1 MLSNKV
7 TDMPSIFEI
16 KPTPLR
22 FIVSL
27 IFIHILFTLMV
38 NLILFENGTLSIIA
52 KSTSGWINET
62 LAANLFGLV
71 LEVVIFLCMIAKLSL
86 RDLGLKKNKLLA
98 GLIGTFLFWLAINI
112 VDLCM
117 TLLTHSSLSFNDDI
131 FRNSNVV
138 FGELL
143 GQIFGNALLEEV
155 LFRGFL
161 LVQIYLLLQRI
172 NSNTSRIVYAMFIS
186 QSIFAAI
193 HIPNRIYTGLVGMDF
208 VYDFIILVILGVI
221 FSLLY
226 VLTNNLFFVIG
237 VHSLMNVQLMFW
249 DSSFTYTATLICVFL
264 LTCILFYIKRKE
276 FRAQKQKPMDVGLH

>member
-1 MLSNKV
+1 MLRNKV
-7 TDMPSIFEI
+7 TDELSIFEV
-16 KPTPLR
+16 KSTPLR

-27 IFIHILFTLMV
+27 IFIHILFTLVV
-38 NLILFENGTLSIIA
+38 NLILFANGTLSVIA
-52 KSTSGWINET
+52 KSTNGWINET

-86 RDLGLKKNKLLA
+86 RDLGLTKKKLFA
-98 GLIGTFLFWLAINI
+98 GMIGTLLFWIAINM
-112 VDLCM
+112 VDLGM
-117 TLLTHSSLSFNDDI
+117 TLLTHSSLSFNSDI

-138 FGELL
+138 FAELL

-161 LVQIYLLLQRI
+161 LVQIYLLLKKV
-172 NSNTSRIVYAMFIS
+172 NNNTSRIVYAMFIS

-193 HIPNRIYTGLVGMDF
+193 HIPNRIYSGLVGLDF

-226 VLTNNLFFVIG
+226 VLTKNLFFVIG
-237 VHSLMNVQLMFW
+237 VHSLMNVQIMFW
-249 DSSFTYTATLICVFL
+249 DSSFTNTATLICVLL
-264 LTCILFYIKRKE
+264 LTCLLICFKRKE
-276 FRAQKQKPMDVGLH
+276 FRAQKSEGAVPS